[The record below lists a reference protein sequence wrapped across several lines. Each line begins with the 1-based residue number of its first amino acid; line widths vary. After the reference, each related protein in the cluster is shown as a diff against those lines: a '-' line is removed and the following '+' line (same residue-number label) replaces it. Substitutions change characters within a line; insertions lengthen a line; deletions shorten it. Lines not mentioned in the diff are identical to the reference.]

1 MPIFTLV
8 IALLAQLALPAPPP
22 QYDALKRDAERDYA
36 EKSFQRAHDLYEK
49 AAKLDL
55 PAEERRWTE
64 MRLADTSWRVDNA
77 DPYQPSP
84 QRDGAVAALE
94 DLIRKSGDTH
104 DRVWAEAHE
113 SLGDYNT
120 IRNWPKNYAAAL
132 PHYTAALEW
141 WAASSDL
148 SLARARY
155 LAIVFRFAE
164 NDTVPKELL
173 VDALDVA
180 DTPRDRD
187 RARLLLAR
195 LLLAEGTPE
204 SIERGLEHLD
214 ILIRQGRQG
223 AYYDEALA
231 AAARQLSNGGEV
243 IVVDGGR
250 SGYRQN
256 YVRALELYRR
266 IVNEYGPRDS
276 ARYDEAK
283 KAIDEITRRN
293 VNVIVGWNFLPTS
306 EQQVVLTWRN
316 VKSIELAITA
326 IDMVRDARPAETA
339 AWKWPDVLD
348 AEGERVIRRWTFET
362 NDRGDYAPG
371 TEAVRIAP
379 KLPPGAYMISAS
391 GGGNVARQLL
401 LVTETAILTHAF
413 GNRLQIYVANAI
425 TGEPVA
431 GARVRVLQN
440 QRNRGSGHVSTY
452 DAETN
457 ASGLAAVTLG
467 DNDAGSTLITAAR
480 GAQQAYEITNVY
492 FVPQQDRRAEWRV
505 YAFTDRPAFRPG
517 ETVHWKIIARTRD
530 GDEWRTPAGRTL
542 TWTIVNPRGE
552 KAASGVATLNAY
564 GSFWSDLPVTAAM
577 PLGGYRIDFTAD
589 ESEHRYAGS
598 APLFSIE
605 EYKLP
610 EFAVTVTTPEEN
622 GKKRQF
628 RLGDTIEATV
638 EASYYF
644 GGPVANATVEVDVV
658 ELPYVR
664 VWTPWHQYDWFYEP
678 RDSYTGGAS
687 KRSEQTLRTDANGRA
702 VVRIETSRDGGD
714 KSFWISANVTD
725 ASRRE
730 VSGSGEVAVMK
741 QRYSVAAHPEHYVRL
756 PNERASIVFNAADAN
771 NEPVQTSGTVTLYRR
786 TWEKEAYREE
796 LLSTTTLTTNA
807 KGTATFTFTPT
818 RTGYYTA
825 KWSSEDRDPKR
836 ALKARDVVTAES
848 SIWVS
853 ERATNDVGY
862 HSAGL
867 DIIVDG
873 DTFRVGDTAAVLI
886 ATPASGRWVVV
897 STTTDRLES
906 TQVVHLDGTVK
917 LLQIPIGQ
925 RHVPNFFITVS
936 SIFDRALSQDVRR
949 IVVPPAERFV
959 AVDVRADRDT
969 YEPRQKGTVTVTTRD
984 AAGKPIAAEVALS
997 VADESVSAIREE
1009 IAGDPR
1015 RYFYQDVR
1023 WGSATVVSSVMIQ
1036 HYAKLVVN
1044 EKGMLEPEK
1053 QPGAKEEKDQ
1063 WRIDGLAAR
1072 AEGFVGGVV
1081 GGARNQAVSEA
1092 ITVTAASPMLDVR
1105 KAGTAISK
1113 RGGEAEPIEVIVR
1126 SDFRS
1131 TALWK
1136 PDIVTDASGTASVSV
1151 DYPEALT
1158 TWRAT
1163 ARAVTTGND
1172 VGMASSTTRTNLP
1185 LIVRLQAPRFFVAGD
1200 RVVVSAVINNNSDAA
1215 MRITPSLDAEG
1226 VAVTGGGAADVE
1238 VPAKGESRVDWTVL
1252 AEHAGTAKL
1261 RVSGRGATR
1270 GDAME
1275 KTFTVYEH
1283 GVDKL
1288 VARSGKL
1295 RGSEAVV
1302 KLELPRER
1310 RATEVTVQIA
1320 PTLASTMLDALPY
1333 LLDYPYGCTEQTM
1346 SRFLPAAVVARTLR
1360 SLGRQTSP
1368 PVLRKIDDVTAAS
1381 MSRLYDFQ
1389 HNDGGWGWWKEGE
1402 SDPFMTAYVVWGFAV
1417 AKEAGLPVGETA
1429 VDNAVKYLDNMLG
1442 KSTGRYDDEAWML
1455 HAVAAWRAAAHRN
1468 GNGGVARAF
1477 DDAWTHRDRLT
1488 PYSRALLTL
1497 AAHDLGDDER
1507 AKVLV
1512 RNLEDGVKID
1522 RTPDQSVLLRGGSS
1536 TAETIATAHWGQDRF
1551 WWHWH
1556 DGPVESTAFALQA
1569 IVAVDPQNALV
1580 EPVMN
1585 WLFKNRRGARWNNT
1599 RDTAVAL
1606 LALNDYLKRSGELG
1620 GDAGFT
1626 LSVNE
1631 HEVASQTITAA
1642 EALDAPRRIA
1652 IDPTLVRDGVNEI
1665 TIRRTLPGTLY
1676 FAAEARFVS
1685 LEEPVKAAGNEIFVR
1700 REYFRLVP
1708 HPTLLKGVVY
1718 DKVPLTG
1725 GGTVDSGERIE
1736 VVATV
1741 DAKND
1746 YDYLLFEDLKPA
1758 GFEAVALQ
1766 SGTPLYAQDPKGT
1779 RSTWVYQELRDRKV
1793 AMFIDHLPQGL
1804 WEIRYTLRAEVPGSF
1819 HALPL
1824 LGEAMYVPEV
1834 RANGEEVRV
1843 EVAEGRR

>member
-1 MPIFTLV
+1 MSIFTLV
-8 IALLAQLALPAPPP
+8 VALLAQLALPVAPA
-22 QYDALKRDAERDYA
+22 QYDALKRDAEGYYA
-36 EKSFQRAHDLYEK
+36 EKSFQRAHDLYAQ
-49 AAKLDL
+49 AAQLDL
-55 PAEERRWTE
+55 PAGERRWVE
-64 MRLADTSWRVDNA
+64 MRLADTSWRA
-77 DPYQPSP
+77 DDSPPYQSSP
-84 QRDGAVAALE
+84 RDRTLAVLE
-94 DLIRKSGDTH
+94 DLIRKSDDAH

-120 IRNWPKNYAAAL
+120 VLLWPKNYAAAL
-132 PHYTAALEW
+132 QHYTAALEW
-141 WAASSDL
+141 WAESRDL
-148 SLARARY
+148 AVARARY

-164 NDTVPKELL
+164 TYPNLPTELL
-173 VDALDVA
+173 ANALGVA
-180 DTPRDRD
+180 DAPRDRD

-195 LLLAEGTPE
+195 RLLDERKPE
-204 SIERGLEHLD
+204 SVERGLEHLD
-214 ILIRQGRQG
+214 ILIREGRQG
-223 AYYDEALA
+223 AYYDEALFA
-231 AAARQLSNGGEV
+231 AAQQLSNGGGV
-243 IVVDGGR
+243 IVVDGGG
-250 SGYRQN
+250 SGYRQD

-276 ARYDEAK
+276 ARYDVAK
-283 KAIDEITRRN
+283 KAIEEITRRS
-293 VNVIVGWNFLPTS
+293 VNVLVSSNFLPAS
-306 EQQVVLTWRN
+306 EQQFILTWRN

-326 IDMVRDARPAETA
+326 VDMVRDARPAA
-339 AWKWPDVLD
+339 NQPWKWEDVLNV
-348 AEGERVIRRWTFET
+348 EGQRVVRRWTFET

-371 TEAVRIAP
+371 TEAMRIAP
-379 KLPPGAYMISAS
+379 KLPPGAYIVSAS
-391 GGGNVARQLL
+391 GGGNAARQLL
-401 LVTETAILTHAF
+401 LVSETAIVTHNF
-413 GNRLQIYVANAI
+413 GERLQIYVANVI

-440 QRNRGSGHVSTY
+440 RGYQTY

-457 ASGLAAVTLG
+457 ESGLADVTLR
-467 DNDAGSTLITAAR
+467 DHDAGSTLITAAR

-492 FVPQQDRRAEWRV
+492 FQREQNRPEWRI

-517 ETVHWKIIARTRD
+517 ETVHWKIIARTRQ
-530 GDEWRTPAGRTL
+530 GGPEWQTPAGRTL
-542 TWTIVNPRGE
+542 NWSIVSPRNE
-552 KAASGVATLNAY
+552 KVASGVATLNAF

-577 PLGGYRIDFTAD
+577 PLGHYRIEFSTD
-589 ESEHRYAGS
+589 ESEQSYAG
-598 APLFSIE
+598 AAHLFSIE

-622 GKKRQF
+622 GKKKQF
-628 RLGDTIEATV
+628 RLGDTVEATV
-638 EASYYF
+638 EAKYYF
-644 GGPVANATVEVDVV
+644 GGPVANATVEVAVN
-658 ELPYVR
+658 EYPYVR
-664 VWTPWHQYDWFYEP
+664 TWNPWHQYDWLYEP
-678 RDSYTGGAS
+678 PRFPDDGGGS
-687 KRSEQTLRTDANGRA
+687 KQTSQTLRTDANGRA

-714 KSFWISANVTD
+714 KTFVIDASVTD

-730 VSGSGEVAVMK
+730 VSEVGEVAVMK
-741 QRYSVAAHPEHYVRL
+741 QRYSVVAHPEHYVRL

-786 TWEKEAYREE
+786 TWERGTYREE
-796 LLSTTTLTTNA
+796 LLSTTTLTTDAN
-807 KGTATFTFTPT
+807 GTATFTFTPA
-818 RTGYYTA
+818 RVGYYTA

-836 ALKARDVVTAES
+836 ALQARDVVTAEGS
-848 SIWVS
+848 VWVS
-853 ERATNDVGY
+853 ERATRDVGY

-867 DIIVDG
+867 DIIVDR
-873 DTFRVGDTAAVLI
+873 DTFRVGETAAVLI
-886 ATPASGRWVVV
+886 ATPASGRWVLV

-906 TQVVHLDGTVK
+906 TQVLHLDGTVK
-917 LLQIPIGQ
+917 LLQIPIEQ

-936 SIFDRALSQDVRR
+936 SIFDRVLSADMKR

-959 AVDVRADRDT
+959 AVDVRADRDA

-984 AAGKPIAAEVALS
+984 AAGNPVAAEVALS
-997 VADESVSAIREE
+997 VADEAVSAIQQET
-1009 IAGDPR
+1009 AGDPR
-1015 RYFYQDVR
+1015 RYFYEDVR
-1023 WGSATVVSSVMIQ
+1023 WMSATVYSSAMAQ

-1044 EKGMLEPEK
+1044 EKGMLAPEK
-1053 QPGAKEEKDQ
+1053 EPGSKEAKAEATP
-1063 WRIDGLAAR
+1063 DGLLLPY
-1072 AEGFVGGVV
+1072 FDVDGGVA
-1081 GGARNQAVSEA
+1081 GGRQSVAESV
-1092 ITVTAASPMLDVR
+1092 TVTAESPAVDTL
-1105 KAGTAISK
+1105 AAAALLK
-1113 RGGEAEPIEVIVR
+1113 RGGGLEPIEVIVR

-1131 TALWK
+1131 TAFWK
-1136 PDIVTDASGTASVSV
+1136 PDLVTDTNGTATVSV

-1163 ARAVTTGND
+1163 ARAVTAGTD
-1172 VGMASSTTRTNLP
+1172 VGMGSSTTRTNLP

-1200 RVVVSAVINNNSDAA
+1200 RAVVSAVINNNSDAVMTIA
-1215 MRITPSLDAEG
+1215 PSLDAKE
-1226 VAVTGGGAADVE
+1226 VVVTGGGAAAVE
-1238 VPAKGESRVDWTVL
+1238 VPAKGSSRVDWTVL
-1252 AEHAGTAKL
+1252 AERAGTATL
-1261 RVSGRGATR
+1261 RVTGRGATR

-1275 KTFTVYEH
+1275 KTFPIFEH
-1283 GVDKL
+1283 GIDKL

-1295 RGSEAVV
+1295 RGAEAVV
-1302 KLELPRER
+1302 KLDLPRER
-1310 RATEVTVQIA
+1310 RATELTVQIA

-1360 SLGRQTSP
+1360 SLGREATP

-1381 MSRLYDFQ
+1381 MARLYDFQ
-1389 HNDGGWGWWKEGE
+1389 HDDGGWGWWKEGG
-1402 SDPFMTAYVVWGFAV
+1402 SDSFMTAYVVWGFSV
-1417 AKEAGLPVGETA
+1417 AKEAGLPVKDAA
-1429 VDNAVKYLDNMLG
+1429 VDNAVKYLENALG
-1442 KSTGRYDDEAWML
+1442 KSAGQYDNEAWML
-1455 HAVAAWRAAAHRN
+1455 HAVAAWRVAAHRS

-1477 DDAWTHRDRLT
+1477 DDAWTHRDSLT
-1488 PYSRALLTL
+1488 SYSRALLTL

-1522 RTPDQSVLLRGGSS
+1522 RTPDQSVLVRGGSS
-1536 TAETIATAHWGQDRF
+1536 TAETIATAHWGHDGF
-1551 WWHWH
+1551 WWHWY

-1580 EPVMN
+1580 EPAMN

-1606 LALNDYLKRSGELG
+1606 LALNDYLKRSGELS

-1626 LSVNE
+1626 LSVNG
-1631 HEVASQTITAA
+1631 HDVASATITAA

-1652 IDPTLVRDGVNEI
+1652 IDPALVRDGANEI
-1665 TIRRTLPGTLY
+1665 TIRRTSSAGSLY

-1718 DKVPLTG
+1718 DKVPLLD

-1758 GFEAVALQ
+1758 GFEAVALE
-1766 SGTPLYAQDPKGT
+1766 SGINLYAQDSAGT

-1824 LGEAMYVPEV
+1824 LGEAIYVPEV

>member
-1 MPIFTLV
+1 MPILTLV
-8 IALLAQLALPAPPP
+8 VALLAQLALPAPPP
-22 QYDALKRDAERDYA
+22 QYDALKRDAERYYA
-36 EKSFQRAHDLYEK
+36 EKSFQRAHDLYAQAET
-49 AAKLDL
+49 LER
-55 PAEERRWTE
+55 PAEERRWVE
-64 MRLADTSWRVDNA
+64 MRLADTGWRA
-77 DPYQPSP
+77 DDSNPYQPSP
-84 QRDGAVAALE
+84 QREGALAALE
-94 DLIRKSGDTH
+94 DLIRKAGDAH

-120 IRNWPKNYAAAL
+120 VRQWPRDYNVAL
-132 PHYTAALEW
+132 PHYSAALDW
-141 WAASSDL
+141 WAASGDL

-155 LAIVFRFAE
+155 LAIVFRFSE
-164 NDTVPKELL
+164 SNSNPVPKELL
-173 VDALDVA
+173 VNALAIA

-195 LLLAEGTPE
+195 ALLIVRTPE
-204 SIERGLEHLD
+204 NIERGLEHLD
-214 ILIRQGRQG
+214 ILIREGRQG
-223 AYYDEALA
+223 AYYDEALF
-231 AAARQLSNGGEV
+231 AAARQLSDLGEV
-243 IVVDGGR
+243 IVDGGR
-250 SGYRQN
+250 TGYRQN
-256 YVRALELYRR
+256 HVRALELYRR

-283 KAIDEITRRN
+283 KAIDEITRPS
-293 VNVIVGWNFLPTS
+293 VNVFVTSNFLPAS
-306 EQQVVLTWRN
+306 EQQVALAWRN

-326 IDMVRDARPAETA
+326 IDMVRDVPRLRTDY
-339 AWKWPDVLD
+339 WKWPDALE
-348 AEGERVIRRWTFET
+348 AEGQRVIRRWTFET
-362 NDRGDYAPG
+362 NDRGDYAPR
-371 TEAVRIAP
+371 TETMRIAP
-379 KLPPGAYMISAS
+379 KLPTGAYLISAS

-401 LVTETAILTHAF
+401 LVTETAILTHAL

-440 QRNRGSGHVSTY
+440 HQSQRT
-452 DAETN
+452 AETN
-457 ASGLAAVTLG
+457 ASGLAEVTVG
-467 DNDAGSTLITAAR
+467 DNESGSTLITAVR
-480 GAQQAYEITNVY
+480 GAQQAYDITNVY
-492 FVPQQDRRAEWRV
+492 PVRPSPAEWRV

-517 ETVHWKIIARTRD
+517 ETVHWKIIARTRHD
-530 GDEWRTPAGRTL
+530 GPEWQTPAGRAL
-542 TWTIVNPRGE
+542 TWTIVDPRGE
-552 KAASGVATLNAY
+552 KVASGVATLNAY

-577 PLGGYRIDFTAD
+577 PLGVYRIEFSTD
-589 ESEHRYAGS
+589 EPEHSSAGS
-598 APLFSIE
+598 ALLFSTE

-610 EFAVTVTTPEEN
+610 EFAVAVTTPEEN
-622 GKKRQF
+622 GKKKQF

-638 EASYYF
+638 EASYYS
-644 GGPVANATVEVDVV
+644 GGPVANAAVEVDVN
-658 ELPYVR
+658 EFPYVR
-664 VWTPWHQYDWFYEP
+664 IWNPWHQYDWLYEP
-678 RDSYTGGAS
+678 VDSPDLGGEQKQS
-687 KRSEQTLRTDANGRA
+687 HQTLRTDANGRA

-714 KSFWISANVTD
+714 KLYVIFANVTD
-725 ASRRE
+725 SSRRE
-730 VSGSGEVAVMK
+730 VSGDGQVAVTK
-741 QRYSVAAHPEHYVRL
+741 QRYSVAAHPEHYLRL

-771 NEPVQTSGTVTLYRR
+771 DEPVQTSGTVTLYRR
-786 TWEKEAYREE
+786 TWEKKAYREE
-796 LLSTTTLTTNA
+796 LVSTTALTTDA
-807 KGTATFTFTPT
+807 KGMATFTFTPA
-818 RTGYYTA
+818 RTGYYTV

-836 ALKARDVVTAES
+836 ALQARDVVTAES
-848 SIWVS
+848 SVWVS

-862 HSAGL
+862 HAAGL

-886 ATPASGRWVVV
+886 VTPASGRWVVV

-906 TQVVHLDGTVK
+906 TQVLHLDGTVK
-917 LLQIPIGQ
+917 LLQIPIEQ
-925 RHVPNFFITVS
+925 RHVPNFVITVS
-936 SIFDRALSQDVRR
+936 SIFDRALSHDVKR

-959 AVDVRADRDT
+959 AVDVRADRDA

-984 AAGKPIAAEVALS
+984 AAGKPVAAEVALS
-997 VADESVSAIREE
+997 VADESVSAIVKEL
-1009 IAGDPR
+1009 AGDPR
-1015 RYFYQDVR
+1015 WYFYENER
-1023 WGSATVVSSVMIQ
+1023 WGDAPIVSSSMTSQ
-1036 HYAKLVVN
+1036 RYAKLAVN
-1044 EKGMLEPEK
+1044 EKGMLEAETK
-1053 QPGAKEEKDQ
+1053 EAKTEEGVPADQ
-1063 WRIDGLAAR
+1063 LLPYFHVANVAGSGRNEGV
-1072 AEGFVGGVV
+1072 AESV
-1081 GGARNQAVSEA
+1081 
-1092 ITVTAASPMLDVR
+1092 TVTAEAPLLDVR
-1105 KAGTAISK
+1105 QAGMEIAK
-1113 RGGEAEPIEVIVR
+1113 RGVGAETIEVIVR

-1136 PDIVTDASGTASVSV
+1136 PDLVTDASGTASVSV

-1163 ARAVTTGND
+1163 ARAVTTGTD
-1172 VGMASSTTRTNLP
+1172 VGMASSTTRTSLP

-1200 RVVVSAVINNNSDAA
+1200 RAVVSAVINNNSDAA

-1226 VAVTGGGAADVE
+1226 VAIAGGGAAEVD

-1252 AEHAGTAKL
+1252 AEHVGTAKL

-1275 KTFTVYEH
+1275 KTFPIFEH

-1295 RGSEAVV
+1295 RASVAVV

-1310 RATEVTVQIA
+1310 RATELTVQIA
-1320 PTLASTMLDALPY
+1320 PTLAAAMIDALPY

-1360 SLGRQTSP
+1360 SLGHPATP

-1381 MSRLYDFQ
+1381 MARLYDFQ
-1389 HNDGGWGWWKEGE
+1389 RGDGGWGWWKEGA

-1417 AKEAGLPVGETA
+1417 AKEAGLPVRQTV
-1429 VDNAVKYLDNMLG
+1429 VDNAVRYLDRALE
-1442 KSTGRYDDEAWML
+1442 KSAGRYDDEAWML
-1455 HAVAAWRAAAHRN
+1455 HAVAAWRRN
-1468 GNGGVARAF
+1468 GNVARAF
-1477 DDAWTHRDRLT
+1477 DDVWTHRDRLT
-1488 PYSRALLTL
+1488 PYSRALLTIT
-1497 AAHDLGDDER
+1497 AHDLGDDER

-1536 TAETIATAHWGQDRF
+1536 AAETIATAHWGQDGF
-1551 WWHWH
+1551 WWRWH

-1580 EPVMN
+1580 EPAMN

-1599 RDTAVAL
+1599 RDTAMAL
-1606 LALNDYLKRSGELG
+1606 LALNDYLKGSGELG

-1626 LSVNE
+1626 LSVNG
-1631 HEVASQTITAA
+1631 HQVSSATITAA

-1652 IDPTLVRDGVNEI
+1652 VDPAFVRDGVNEI
-1665 TIRRTLPGTLY
+1665 TIRRTSAGSLY
-1676 FAAEARFVS
+1676 FSAEARFVS

-1708 HPTLLKGVVY
+1708 HPTLLKGVAN
-1718 DKVPLTG
+1718 DRVPLLD

-1736 VVATV
+1736 VVATI

-1758 GFEAVALQ
+1758 GFEAVELQ
-1766 SGTPLYAQDPKGT
+1766 SGAPLFAQDPKGT
-1779 RSTWVYQELRDRKV
+1779 RSAWVYQELRDRKV

-1843 EVAEGRR
+1843 EVGEGRR